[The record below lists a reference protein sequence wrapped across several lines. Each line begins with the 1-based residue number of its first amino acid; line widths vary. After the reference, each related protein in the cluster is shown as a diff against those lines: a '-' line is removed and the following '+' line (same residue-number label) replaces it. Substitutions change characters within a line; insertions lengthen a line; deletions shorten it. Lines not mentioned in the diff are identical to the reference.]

1 MSTTGF
7 DLVAFAR
14 ALDVSNAQEMCQRL
28 TDLMILAD
36 DLLQGTDQLIRKVDV
51 LPTDEPAG
59 VLRVAHG
66 QLSDAFRV
74 LNLFLCDATGAR

>member
-1 MSTTGF
+1 VSTTGF

-28 TDLMILAD
+28 TDLMVLAD

-51 LPTDEPAG
+51 LPTDEPAIA
-59 VLRVAHG
+59 LRVAHG
-66 QLSDAFRV
+66 QLCDAFRV
-74 LNLFLCDATGAR
+74 LNLFLSDATGAR